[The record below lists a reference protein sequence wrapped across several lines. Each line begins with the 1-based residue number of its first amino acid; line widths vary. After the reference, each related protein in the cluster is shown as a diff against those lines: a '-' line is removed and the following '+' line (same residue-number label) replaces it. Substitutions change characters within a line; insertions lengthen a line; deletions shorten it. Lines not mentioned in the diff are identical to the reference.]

1 MSTAANLL
9 VILTFLSGLYL
20 ALGLIAALAEKGLT
34 LLERPR
40 QRRAGRRAA
49 PRRRTPRRPSAVPN
63 GRSIESGTRASPS
76 AARSSGFDKVAP
88 ALPA

>member
-9 VILTFLSGLYL
+9 VILTFLSGLYVV
-20 ALGLIAALAEKGLT
+20 LGLIAALVEKGLI

-49 PRRRTPRRPSAVPN
+49 PRRRRPRRPGTAPN
-63 GRSIESGTRASPS
+63 GRSIEVGTRASPS
-76 AARSSGFDKVAP
+76 AA
-88 ALPA
+88 

>member
-20 ALGLIAALAEKGLT
+20 VLGLIAALAEKGLI

-49 PRRRTPRRPSAVPN
+49 PRRRNPRRPGTVPN
-63 GRSIESGTRASPS
+63 GRSIEVGTRASPS
-76 AARSSGFDKVAP
+76 AA
-88 ALPA
+88 